1 MSFEI
6 ISIMDYIGTIAF
18 AISGAMVAIEKEM
31 DLFGIMILALVT
43 ATGGGFIRDL
53 TIGTIPPMVFRD
65 PTYMILSFITAV
77 CVFLIVLWI
86 RRHQNFTS
94 PEKKAKL
101 SASYQKLLLITDS
114 LGLAAF
120 TVDGVFAGRRLSA
133 PDDTNAYLVIFLGV
147 ITGVGGGVIRDIFAA
162 QKPYIFVRH
171 IYAVASLAGAAAAAF
186 LPLVISDR
194 KAQGISFVLVLL
206 IRYLAAHY
214 KWNLPRIPQS

>member
-1 MSFEI
+1 MRFEYI
-6 ISIMDYIGTIAF
+6 YIMDYVGTIAF
-18 AISGAMVAIEKEM
+18 AISGAMVAIEQEM

-53 TIGTIPPMVFRD
+53 TIGNIPPMVFRD
-65 PTYMILSFITAV
+65 PTYMMVSFLTAIA
-77 CVFLIVLWI
+77 VFLILLWT
-86 RRHQNFTS
+86 RKHQDFTS
-94 PEKKAKL
+94 SERKARI
-101 SASYQKLLLITDS
+101 SSSYQKLLLITDS

-133 PDDTNAYLVIFLGV
+133 PNDVNAYLVIFLGV

-171 IYAVASLAGAAAAAF
+171 IYAVASLIGAIAAAF
-186 LPLVISDR
+186 LPLVISTR
-194 KAQGISFVLVLL
+194 HAQSVSFCLVLI

-214 KWNLPRIPQS
+214 KWNLPRIRRS